1 MFTILENSTMMMYM
15 TQEIDKHLTANG
27 RLRKRDIMTANFL
40 GGLAWGLGTV
50 IGATVVVAVLLSFLN
65 FVGYIPVVGEL
76 GSQLRNDIENVRPMK
91 K

>member
-1 MFTILENSTMMMYM
+1 MIYM
-15 TQEIDKHLTANG
+15 TKEIYNHLTAGG

-50 IGATVVVAVLLSFLN
+50 IGATVIVALLLSVLN

-76 GSQLRNDIENVRPMK
+76 GSQLRNDIENVRPIK